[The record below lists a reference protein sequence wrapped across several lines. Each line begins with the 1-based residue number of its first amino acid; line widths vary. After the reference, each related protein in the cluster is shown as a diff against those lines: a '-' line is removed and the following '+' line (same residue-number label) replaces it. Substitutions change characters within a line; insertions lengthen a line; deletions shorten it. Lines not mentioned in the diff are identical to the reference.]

1 MTNTHLSKAIFKE
14 AAARKEFQGMNE
26 TELRNYQMWTMEE
39 LAEYLYENVLF
50 LLKIMI

>member
-14 AAARKEFQGMNE
+14 AANRKEFQGMNE

-39 LAEYLYENVLF
+39 LAEYLYENVSF
-50 LLKIMI
+50 